1 MTFGGKAS
9 LAHVKNARHRK
20 ASDLQRDEASISTA
34 RHVVTPASFRNV
46 DRSFVMSM
54 KQVRRSLA
62 LVATAFAVTASYAFA
77 EQNTE
82 NKPTGDIK
90 PAQTDSPAAHPVSSP
105 NNNERQVTDR
115 SENGRRTTTQ
125 STRGDTTRRATNRGD
140 RTEGDL
146 ERQLASCLL
155 TKNKGEVELGKYAAD
170 RAKNS
175 DVKEFAEQMV
185 KDHSKM
191 AEKLE
196 QIVGSQE
203 PNDQRSQIGRE
214 IDEQCMASLKKE
226 LASKSGKDFD
236 ACYVGSQIS
245 GHMHMAAT
253 LKVVSDHASGKLSEV
268 VSEARPTVEK
278 HLAHAKKLMEE
289 VDKSRDQSQAT
300 KDRND
305 RTR

>member
-1 MTFGGKAS
+1 
-9 LAHVKNARHRK
+9 
-20 ASDLQRDEASISTA
+20 
-34 RHVVTPASFRNV
+34 
-46 DRSFVMSM
+46 MSVN
-54 KQVRRSLA
+54 QVRKSSALA
-62 LVATAFAVTASYAFA
+62 ATVFAVTANYAFA
-77 EQNTE
+77 QQNTE

-105 NNNERQVTDR
+105 NNNERQATDR
-115 SENGRRTTTQ
+115 PENGQRTTTQ
-125 STRGDTTRRATNRGD
+125 STRTDSTRRANNRGD
-140 RTEGDL
+140 RSEGNL

-170 RAKNS
+170 HAKNS

-185 KDHSKM
+185 KDHSKV

-203 PNDQRSQIGRE
+203 PNDRRSQIGRE

-245 GHMHMAAT
+245 GHMQMAAT
-253 LKVVSDHASGKLSEV
+253 LKVVSEHASGQLSEV
-268 VSEARPTVEK
+268 VNEARPTVDK
-278 HLAHAKKLMEE
+278 HLAQAKKLMEE
-289 VDKSRDQSQAT
+289 LDKSRDPSQAA
-300 KDRND
+300 KDRSD